1 MLEQRMSRNI
11 NFRIGSQEFFNL
23 STDDSVNDFE
33 YDLDK

>member
-11 NFRIGSQEFFNL
+11 NFRIGSQEFINL
-23 STDDSVNDFE
+23 STDEMMNDFE